1 MKKIILATAIGFS
14 GISSAFAK
22 CTYSFDATLQD
33 LKAYEAA
40 VSGSTSNYRY
50 IEKVANVNSANQSG
64 YDLINYYSN
73 KNVDLY
79 LASKK
84 YAQFKTLYHINTP
97 DNVVL
102 TDKPIATSNIFAQEF
117 VFDVRNLQVNLGTT
131 SQIYNYG
138 FLVTGSSQSKIELA
152 LNVIFVKANNY
163 SGALNGNSITV
174 LGVTNK
180 SDGTGYLAP
189 LSAASTNIPVQIPAD
204 GKVRVGIYVNQISKQ
219 VGYIIN
225 GTNYG
230 YLNIV
235 MENKLSNINFTGV
248 INQNPFA
255 NSALTGKTVGLQL
268 VTDKSNIQFTYPT
281 GSTDI
286 CGTTI

>member
-1 MKKIILATAIGFS
+1 MKNIILATVMGFS
-14 GISSAFAK
+14 GVSSAVAE

-33 LKAYEAA
+33 LKALEA
-40 VSGSTSNYRY
+40 VVGRSTSNYCY
-50 IEKVANVNSANQSG
+50 IEKVANVNSTNQSG

-84 YAQFKTLYHINTP
+84 YAQFKTLYHVKTP

-102 TDKPIATSNIFAQEF
+102 IDKPIATSNIFVQEF
-117 VFDVRNLQVNLGTT
+117 VFDVSNLQVNLDIT

-138 FLVTGSSQSKIELA
+138 FLVTGSSQSKMELA
-152 LNVIFVKANNY
+152 LNVIFVKGNNY
-163 SGALNGNSITV
+163 SGAINGNSITV

-180 SDGTGYLAP
+180 SDGTGYLVP
-189 LSAASTNIPVQIPAD
+189 LSAASTNNPVQIPAD
-204 GKVRVGIYVNQISKQ
+204 GKVRVGIYVNQNSKQ

-235 MENKLSNINFTGV
+235 MENKLSNISFTGV

-255 NSALTGKTVGLQL
+255 NSALTGKTIGLQL
-268 VTDKSNIQFTYPT
+268 VTDKSKMQFTYPT
-281 GSTDI
+281 GAKDI
-286 CGTTI
+286 CGVAL

>member
-1 MKKIILATAIGFS
+1 MKKIILATVIGFS
-14 GISSAFAK
+14 GIGSAFAE
-22 CTYSFDATLQD
+22 CIYSFDATLQD

-40 VSGSTSNYRY
+40 VAGNSANYRY
-50 IEKVANVNSANQSG
+50 IEKVANVNSINQSG

-79 LASKK
+79 LTSKK
-84 YAQFKTLYHINTP
+84 YAQFKTLYHTNTP
-97 DNVVL
+97 DNVIL
-102 TDKPIATSNIFAQEF
+102 IDKPIATSDIFAQEF
-117 VFDVRNLQVNLGTT
+117 VFDVSKLQVDLGTT
-131 SQIYNYG
+131 SQVYNYG

-152 LNVIFVKANNY
+152 LNVIFVKANNHP
-163 SGALNGNSITV
+163 SAIDGNSITV

-180 SDGTGYLAP
+180 SNGAGYLAP
-189 LSAASTNIPVQIPAD
+189 LSADSTNIPVQIPAD
-204 GKVRVGIYVNQISKQ
+204 GKVRVGIYINQNSKQ

-235 MENKLSNINFTGV
+235 MENKLGNISFAGV

-255 NSALTGKTVGLQL
+255 NSALTGKSVGLQL
-268 VTDKSNIQFTYPT
+268 VTDKSKMQFTYPT
-281 GSTDI
+281 GAKDI
-286 CGTTI
+286 CGVAL

>member
-1 MKKIILATAIGFS
+1 MKKLILATVIGFS
-14 GISSAFAK
+14 GIGSAFAE

-40 VSGSTSNYRY
+40 VAGNTANYRY
-50 IEKVANVNSANQSG
+50 IEKVANVNSINQSG

-102 TDKPIATSNIFAQEF
+102 IDKPITTSDIFAQEF
-117 VFDVRNLQVNLGTT
+117 VFDVSKLQVDLGTT
-131 SQIYNYG
+131 SQVYNYG

-152 LNVIFVKANNY
+152 LNVIFIKANNHP
-163 SGALNGNSITV
+163 SAIDGNSITV

-180 SDGTGYLAP
+180 SNGAGYLAP
-189 LSAASTNIPVQIPAD
+189 LSADSTNIPVQIPAD
-204 GKVRVGIYVNQISKQ
+204 GKVRVGIYINQNSKQ

-235 MENKLSNINFTGV
+235 MENKLGNISFTGV

-255 NSALTGKTVGLQL
+255 NSALTGKSVGLQL
-268 VTDKSNIQFTYPT
+268 VTDKSKMQFTYPT
-281 GSTDI
+281 GTKDI
-286 CGTTI
+286 CGVAL

>member
-1 MKKIILATAIGFS
+1 VKKIILATVIGFS
-14 GISSAFAK
+14 GIGSAFAQ

-40 VSGSTSNYRY
+40 VAGNTANYRY
-50 IEKVANVNSANQSG
+50 IEKVANVNSINQSG

-102 TDKPIATSNIFAQEF
+102 IDKPITTSDIFAQEF
-117 VFDVRNLQVNLGTT
+117 VFDVSKLQVDLGTT
-131 SQIYNYG
+131 SQVYNYG

-152 LNVIFVKANNY
+152 LNVIFVKANNHP
-163 SGALNGNSITV
+163 SAIDGNSITV

-180 SDGTGYLAP
+180 SNGAGYLAP
-189 LSAASTNIPVQIPAD
+189 LSADSTNIPVQIPAD
-204 GKVRVGIYVNQISKQ
+204 GKVRVGIYINQNSKQ

-235 MENKLSNINFTGV
+235 MENKLGNISFAGV

-255 NSALTGKTVGLQL
+255 NSALTGKSVGLQL
-268 VTDKSNIQFTYPT
+268 VTDKSKMQFTYPT
-281 GSTDI
+281 GAKDI
-286 CGTTI
+286 CGVAL

>member
-1 MKKIILATAIGFS
+1 MKKIILVTVMGFS
-14 GISSAFAK
+14 GVSSTFAE

-50 IEKVANVNSANQSG
+50 IEKVANVNSTNQSG

-102 TDKPIATSNIFAQEF
+102 IDKPIATSNIFAQEF
-117 VFDVRNLQVNLGTT
+117 VFDVSNLQVNLGTT

-163 SGALNGNSITV
+163 SGAINGNSITV

-204 GKVRVGIYVNQISKQ
+204 GKVRVGIYVNQNSKQ

-235 MENKLSNINFTGV
+235 MENKLSNISFTGV

-268 VTDKSNIQFTYPT
+268 VTDKSKMQFTYPT
-281 GSTDI
+281 GAKDI
-286 CGTTI
+286 CGVAL